1 MQAKK
6 TSAAQQV
13 LLDAGAPQWA
23 GADKA
28 HVAMKP
34 TPIGSQPSDYVRA
47 SWKDHPYGKLQTVLV
62 QALHNG
68 QEIAFRLE
76 WDDPEKNDKIT
87 GDTFPDGAALLF
99 PMDGDAPILTMGD
112 KQHAVNAWHWR
123 ADLGDVGRNNV
134 ARGLGSTV
142 LSEKSHIVCRAVWQ
156 SGVWRVVFARPLSV
170 PDQKAEAVQLKP
182 GQDLRFGVA
191 VWQGQNAE
199 RAGIKAFS
207 QAWRTV
213 TIEA

>member
-1 MQAKK
+1 MGRRGQGARRDEADADRFATVRLRQGVVEGSPIRQAANR
-6 TSAAQQV
+6 TRASAAQR
-13 LLDAGAPQWA
+13 AGDRLP
-23 GADKA
+23 
-28 HVAMKP
+28 
-34 TPIGSQPSDYVRA
+34 
-47 SWKDHPYGKLQTVLV
+47 
-62 QALHNG
+62 
-68 QEIAFRLE
+68 LE